1 MLYLKLVKLHR
12 RSEQILAAGAVDA
25 AVATDDV
32 ETLSDLIFDEVSDQ
46 DRLAAIEWL

>member
-1 MLYLKLVKLHR
+1 ML

-32 ETLSDLIFDEVSDQ
+32 ETLSDLIFDEINDQ
-46 DRLAAIEWL
+46 DRLAAINGSGSSLPVDY